1 MRKLILLVCAVLLVA
16 LMALPASAAILSWEQ
31 YIYSYDEDSVTCVIP
46 AANSY
51 ITAWNKPGGTVV
63 KETHAAS
70 LTWSFPANS
79 QPCFQVWPMGANNR
93 MTLDDIPDGT
103 LLEYTITYNYSATA
117 LYGNLISYIAYYDA
131 DFNQVS
137 STILDSG
144 AQTLPKTFNISH
156 TMDFPADAKYFTV
169 WCYLQGWT
177 TLTAANAY
185 GIVCSDL
192 RFTMDIEYLP
202 DDSAILNGI
211 NNKLDGIGDQIGDIN
226 DSINSGPNSPDGSDI
241 FEDFEQTEDQ
251 IMDSVSGGLADIPDL
266 FTDIATNWR
275 EYSSA
280 FLAYIRIFEAFAGVS
295 IIPLLLRFSL
305 AFGVVG
311 ILVNLGVEGAINADR
326 RSFNQKKALWK
337 RAYDAETRAAPSRIK
352 ARGYSQS

>member
-1 MRKLILLVCAVLLVA
+1 MRKLLILACAALLVA
-16 LMALPASAAILSWEQ
+16 LMALPASAAILTFED
-31 YIYSYDEDSVTCVIP
+31 YITDYGVDANNQDFVECTMP
-46 AANSY
+46 AAGFLLHVMN
-51 ITAWNKPGGTVV
+51 GGTIIH
-63 KETHAAS
+63 ETTGSGTTYLFSSGQDPGFRVYPFGPKNRMELRDIPNGTQLDFTVTVSNSANAVNGQLSCYIQYFDGDLALLSTTTLQTYTGGIPYTWDISHKMNYPEGAEYFQIYLYMNGWTVLSSAAS
-70 LTWSFPANS
+70 FGISCSDFV
-79 QPCFQVWPMGANNR
+79 F
-93 MTLDDIPDGT
+93 TLDI
-103 LLEYTITYNYSATA
+103 
-117 LYGNLISYIAYYDA
+117 
-131 DFNQVS
+131 
-137 STILDSG
+137 
-144 AQTLPKTFNISH
+144 K
-156 TMDFPADAKYFTV
+156 
-169 WCYLQGWT
+169 
-177 TLTAANAY
+177 
-185 GIVCSDL
+185 
-192 RFTMDIEYLP
+192 YLP
-202 DDSAILNGI
+202 DDSAVLDNISGTLDEINGAI
-211 NNKLDGIGDQIGDIN
+211 NN
-226 DSINSGPNSPDGSDI
+226 GPNSPDGSDI

-337 RAYDAETRAAPSRIK
+337 RAYDAESRAAPTRIK